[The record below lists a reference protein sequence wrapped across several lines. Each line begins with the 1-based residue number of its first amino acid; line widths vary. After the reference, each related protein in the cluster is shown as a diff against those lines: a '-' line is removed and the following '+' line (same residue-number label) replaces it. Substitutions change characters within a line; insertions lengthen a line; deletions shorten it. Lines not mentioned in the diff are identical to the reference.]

1 MNRRMLAKVA
11 VLAFALAGT
20 ACAQRATR
28 AAGENGAVLLRFR
41 PEPGQSYRT
50 VSVMDASTSQT
61 SMGRDLHTH
70 RVLTFVT
77 RYDVDEAPSV
87 GGALHMR
94 TLLESVQAEQDG
106 PGGHVTYDSSD
117 PSSDVPWTI
126 APYALLVGR
135 TVTVTVAADGSQRIE
150 GGDSLMDELV
160 SRVNAPPGV
169 SGASFRAMVKKLL
182 GGGSLM
188 AAVRQSGS
196 MLPDHPVSVG
206 DSWTLSMDLGGTLPI
221 HQAMTL
227 TLRERRNG
235 VAIIE
240 TRSET
245 SNDSTAAGAMG
256 PMSMGMKSTGTGS
269 MEIDEATGW
278 TLRSTFETE
287 SSTIMVLERS
297 PAGRQEI
304 PITTHVV
311 FTTRRAEG
319 N

>member
-1 MNRRMLAKVA
+1 MNRRTLAKVA

-28 AAGENGAVLLRFR
+28 AAAENGPVLLRFR
-41 PEPGQSYRT
+41 PEPGQSFRT
-50 VSVMDASTSQT
+50 VSVMDVSTSQT
-61 SMGRDLHTH
+61 SMGRDLHMH
-70 RVLTFVT
+70 RVLTMTT

-94 TLLESVQAEQDG
+94 TVLESVRAEEDG

-126 APYALLVGR
+126 APYAMLVGR
-135 TVTVTVAADGSQRIE
+135 TVTVTLAADGSKRFE
-150 GGDSLMDELV
+150 GADSLVKELA
-160 SRVNAPPGV
+160 SRIHAPPGMPR
-169 SGASFRAMVKKLL
+169 ASFRAMVKKQLDD
-182 GGGSLM
+182 GSWTIAM
-188 AAVRQSGS
+188 RQSGS
-196 MLPDHPVSVG
+196 MLPDKPVSVG
-206 DSWTLSMDLGGTLPI
+206 DSWTQSMDLGGTLPI
-221 HQAMTL
+221 HQTMTL

-245 SNDSTAAGAMG
+245 ANDSTAAGAMG
-256 PMSMGMKSTGTGS
+256 PMSMRMKSTGTGS

-287 SSTIMVLERS
+287 SSTTIVLERS